1 MNRESQDFVELILQ
15 LMPKLIPIYEDE
27 VAFWSPDKPL
37 DTTTLSR
44 LGAAIAESFD
54 CFSNDTIMQCF
65 QLVEVVV
72 ARPTDDRL
80 STVVATGLL
89 EGLSAGM
96 RGRSGLWDRIVPL
109 LGPASRHH
117 IESWR

>member
-1 MNRESQDFVELILQ
+1 MNSESAEFIEKLLRLMPELI
-15 LMPKLIPIYEDE
+15 PVYEE
-27 VAFWSPDKPL
+27 QIAFWLPDEPQ
-37 DTTTLSR
+37 DTTVLGR
-44 LGAAIAESFD
+44 LGQGIASTFD
-54 CFSNDTIMQCF
+54 CFAHDTVAQCF
-65 QLVEVVV
+65 HMIESVV
-72 ARPTDDRL
+72 ARPIDDRL

-96 RGRSGLWDRIVPL
+96 RRRSGLWDRVVPL

>member
-1 MNRESQDFVELILQ
+1 MNRESQNFVELILE
-15 LMPKLIPIYEDE
+15 LMPQLIPIYEDE
-27 VAFWSPDKPL
+27 VAFWSPGKPL

-44 LGAAIAESFD
+44 LGTAIAESFD
-54 CFSNDTIMQCF
+54 SFSEDVIKQLF
-65 QLVEVVV
+65 QSVELVV
-72 ARPTDDRL
+72 ARPIDDRL

-109 LGPASRHH
+109 LGSASRHH

>member
-1 MNRESQDFVELILQ
+1 MNKESKDFVSQLLHIMPG
-15 LMPKLIPIYEDE
+15 LMPVYEE
-27 VAFWSPDKPL
+27 QIAFWSPDEPQ
-37 DTTTLSR
+37 DTTMLGR

-65 QLVEVVV
+65 QLVESVV

>member
-1 MNRESQDFVELILQ
+1 MNRESQDFVELILR
-15 LMPKLIPIYEDE
+15 LMPQLVPIYEEE
-27 VAFWSPDKPL
+27 VDFWSPSEPL

-54 CFSNDTIMQCF
+54 SFSDDTVTQCF
-65 QLVEVVV
+65 HMVEVVV
-72 ARPTDDRL
+72 ARPIDDRL

>member
-1 MNRESQDFVELILQ
+1 MNQESQDFVDLILQ
-15 LMPKLIPIYEDE
+15 LMPQLVPIYEDE
-27 VAFWSPDKPL
+27 VAFWSPKEPL

-54 CFSNDTIMQCF
+54 SYSDDTVAQCF
-65 QLVEVVV
+65 HMVEVVV
-72 ARPTDDRL
+72 ARPIDDRL